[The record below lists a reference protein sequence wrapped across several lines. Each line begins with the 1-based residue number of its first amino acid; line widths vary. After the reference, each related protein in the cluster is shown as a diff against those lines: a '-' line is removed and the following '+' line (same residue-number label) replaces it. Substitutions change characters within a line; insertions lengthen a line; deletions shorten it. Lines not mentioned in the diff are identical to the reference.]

1 MTIRNKKEPSWVQ
14 RNRDRSN
21 ARYHRMKDE
30 NHQLLIADTLLKYL
44 SDKFGLNVFI
54 PAEKF
59 FDINFPFGIS
69 TDVRAKYSACDIVI
83 NKYCY
88 IIFSNHTIKIF
99 KL

>member
-30 NHQLLIADTLLKYL
+30 NRQLLIADTLLKYL

-59 FDINFPFGIS
+59 FEINFPFGIS
-69 TDVRAKYSACDIVI
+69 TNVRAKYTACDIVI
-83 NKYCY
+83 DKYCY
-88 IIFSNHTIKIF
+88 TIFKNHTLKIYIS
-99 KL
+99 

>member
-30 NHQLLIADTLLKYL
+30 NHKLLIADTLLKYL

-54 PAEKF
+54 PADKF
-59 FDINFPFGIS
+59 FEVDFPFGIS
-69 TDVRAKYSACDIVI
+69 TDVRTKYSACDIVI
-83 NKYCY
+83 DKYCY
-88 IIFSNHTIKIF
+88 TIFKNHTLKIYIS
-99 KL
+99 